1 MLVSFAPAATGAPA
15 SLKEAYGERFDV
27 GAAVPSGKLSGPERA
42 LLASNFTAM
51 TPENSMKADAIHP
64 EEDRYDFRA
73 ADEAVKLAQR
83 NKLKV
88 NGHTLV
94 WHSQC
99 PDWFFADSG
108 KPATGDLVL
117 KRMREH
123 IHGVMAHYRGKVF
136 SWDVVNE
143 AIADDQG
150 YLRQSKWL
158 DSIGEKFIGEA
169 FVAARNADPAAEL
182 YYNDYNI
189 EMPEKR
195 AKALRLVRELK
206 AQNVPIDGIGIQG
219 HWILDNVPLKEIED
233 AIVAFHAEGL
243 KVMITEL
250 DIDVVPRRS
259 GANVS
264 ERVTAGGSDPYAKG
278 CPPEVLKRQGEQY
291 AALFAIFQKHADKVS
306 RVTFWG
312 LDDGRSWLNNW
323 PSKRTNYPLLWSR
336 DVQPKPALE
345 AVLAEAQK

>member
-1 MLVSFAPAATGAPA
+1 
-15 SLKEAYGERFDV
+15 
-27 GAAVPSGKLSGPERA
+27 
-42 LLASNFTAM
+42 
-51 TPENSMKADAIHP
+51 MKADAIHP
-64 EEDRYDFRA
+64 QEDRYDFRA
-73 ADEAVKLAQR
+73 ADEAVNLAER
-83 NKLKV
+83 DKLKV

-150 YLRQSKWL
+150 YLRKSKWL

-169 FVAARNADPAAEL
+169 FIAARNADPAAEL

-195 AKALRLVRELK
+195 AKALRLIRELK

-264 ERVTAGGSDPYAKG
+264 ERGKAGGSDPYTKG
-278 CPPEVLKRQGEQY
+278 CPPEVLKRQAEQY
-291 AALFAIFQKHADKVS
+291 AALFAIFKKHADKVG